1 MVEGVGIPGGR
12 ADQDDDSEDAE
23 IEEQVEEIAY
33 GLGEPTSLFIF
44 TYGLGEPASLFTIHS
59 VMMYLGMNYSSPVP
73 AMFIGLADRPVT
85 FNQVLVTNRLSS
97 TLQATNNVHQVLN
110 GENAQF
116 AEAADKLLSIKG
128 VYNYCCLYVVGVL
141 SCSCGGKLVY
151 SFLSCQEGKLSL
163 FCSCCSGIYCWTN
176 LWQRLVLKVLYQL
189 ISCLNYFYIFCK
201 IMYGILHPEPP
212 LPAAREQR
220 QQVLEE
226 ALALGP
232 GGIQL
237 DLNGEQYDRYIFKE
251 TVNKQELIWSRII
264 DTKKEFVVTM
274 GKEEMVAGR
283 KQLVT
288 VGGSEGYFPSFSHLQ
303 SHYLVDSSLS
313 QDIAKYDYTTS
324 LGTVDKEAD
333 TKEVRKG
340 GSMTQFLPVSSLSHL
355 ETFPVE
361 FPDPDLRETRT
372 EEHTNDDDDL
382 MPAFNSASL
391 NLDEEYAVADAELL
405 EEMKEEEKQ
414 KELAE
419 LYHRSKQRK
428 TVLGDKNG
436 AEKKR
441 KKSEESEA

>member
-1 MVEGVGIPGGR
+1 
-12 ADQDDDSEDAE
+12 
-23 IEEQVEEIAY
+23 
-33 GLGEPTSLFIF
+33 
-44 TYGLGEPASLFTIHS
+44 
-59 VMMYLGMNYSSPVP
+59 
-73 AMFIGLADRPVT
+73 
-85 FNQVLVTNRLSS
+85 
-97 TLQATNNVHQVLN
+97 
-110 GENAQF
+110 
-116 AEAADKLLSIKG
+116 
-128 VYNYCCLYVVGVL
+128 
-141 SCSCGGKLVY
+141 
-151 SFLSCQEGKLSL
+151 
-163 FCSCCSGIYCWTN
+163 
-176 LWQRLVLKVLYQL
+176 
-189 ISCLNYFYIFCK
+189 
-201 IMYGILHPEPP
+201 
-212 LPAAREQR
+212 
-220 QQVLEE
+220 
-226 ALALGP
+226 
-232 GGIQL
+232 
-237 DLNGEQYDRYIFKE
+237 
-251 TVNKQELIWSRII
+251 
-264 DTKKEFVVTM
+264 M